1 MRSNVRINFLYGL
14 FLCHMS
20 GINKTICNYIAKE
33 WVSKYK
39 SYRSFA
45 LDHDVDGKTVRK
57 IITEKGYRIP
67 VETLKRI
74 CDGNHISL
82 SDFFKL
88 LEI

>member
-1 MRSNVRINFLYGL
+1 MRFIVRTNFLNGP

-20 GINKTICNYIAKE
+20 GINKTICNYIANE

-45 LDHDVDGKTVRK
+45 LDHDIDEKTVRK
-57 IITEKGYRIP
+57 IISEKGYRIP
-67 VETLKRI
+67 VETLKKI
-74 CDGNHISL
+74 CDGKHITL

>member
-1 MRSNVRINFLYGL
+1 MRSNVRINFIYGL

-20 GINKTICNYIAKE
+20 GINKMICNYIANE
-33 WVSKYK
+33 WVGKYK

-45 LDHDVDGKTVRK
+45 LDHDVDEKTVRK
-57 IITEKGYRIP
+57 IISENGYRIP
-67 VETLKRI
+67 VETLKKI
-74 CDGNHISL
+74 CDGNQISL